1 MFETV
6 AIRILR
12 AVFGGGSDISA
23 ANPLPVTSGAALE
36 QGVATG
42 GGLTTLEDNTKGWQV
57 DIWAHSIVAV
67 EIGGVEYHREIDSN
81 TADTLDFTTHPLPV
95 PVVAGCPYTIRGVEP
110 AGYEEASDTG
120 ATTAAWAD
128 ALDWDTREMSDKT
141 ILLTNTDAVNSLDY
155 RVYTRTYYTGQDFV
169 EVAVATLAP
178 AAQARVALNNQY
190 SRVLVEVT
198 DTAPPA
204 PADYQIDWIGR
215 KF

>member
-1 MFETV
+1 M
-6 AIRILR
+6 ADSWLR
-12 AVFGGGSDISA
+12 QLLQAVFGGGADISA
-23 ANPLPVTSGAALE
+23 ANPLPVTSGAAQD

-81 TADTLDFTTHPLPV
+81 TADTLDFATHPLTV

-110 AGYEEASDTG
+110 AGYEEGSDTG
-120 ATTAAWAD
+120 VTTNAWAD
-128 ALDWDTREMSDKT
+128 ALNWDTREISNKT

-155 RVYTRTYYTGQDFV
+155 RVYTRAYYTGQDFV
-169 EVAVATLAP
+169 EMAAATLAP
-178 AAQARVALNNQY
+178 AAQTRVVLNNHY
-190 SRVLVEVT
+190 SRVIVQVV

-204 PADYQIDWIGR
+204 HADYEIDWIGR

>member
-1 MFETV
+1 MFESV
-6 AIRILR
+6 ARRVLR
-12 AVFGGGSDISA
+12 LVFGGGADISA
-23 ANPLPVTSGAALE
+23 ANPLPVTSGAAQD

-42 GGLTTLEDNTKGWQV
+42 GSLITLEDNTKGWQV
-57 DIWAHSIVAV
+57 DIWAHSIVAI

-120 ATTAAWAD
+120 TTTNAWVN

-155 RVYTRTYYTGQDFV
+155 RVYTRAYYTGQDFL
-169 EVAVATLAP
+169 EVAATTLAP
-178 AAQARVALNNQY
+178 GAQARVVLNNEY
-190 SRVLVEVT
+190 ARVIVQVI
-198 DTAPPA
+198 DTAA
-204 PADYQIDWIGR
+204 PNHAAYQIDRIGR

>member
-1 MFETV
+1 MLETV
-6 AIRILR
+6 ARRLLQ

-67 EIGGVEYHREIDSN
+67 EIGGIEYHREIDSN

-110 AGYEEASDTG
+110 AGYVEDSDTG
-120 ATTAAWAD
+120 TTTNAWAD

-141 ILLTNTDAVNSLDY
+141 ILLTNTDGANSLDY
-155 RVYTRTYYTGQDFV
+155 RVYTRAYYTGQDFL

-190 SRVLVEVT
+190 ARVIVQVI

-204 PADYQIDWIGR
+204 HATYQIDWIGR

>member
-1 MFETV
+1 MLESV
-6 AIRILR
+6 VRRLLR

-67 EIGGVEYHREIDSN
+67 EIGGIEYHREIDSN

-110 AGYEEASDTG
+110 AGYVEDSDTG
-120 ATTAAWAD
+120 TTTNAWAD

-141 ILLTNTDAVNSLDY
+141 ILLTNTDAVNSLNY
-155 RVYTRTYYTGQDFV
+155 RVYTRAYYTGQDFP
-169 EVAVATLAP
+169 EVAAATLAP
-178 AAQARVALNNQY
+178 AAQARIALNNQY
-190 SRVLVEVT
+190 ARVIVQVI

-204 PADYQIDWIGR
+204 HATYQIDWIGR